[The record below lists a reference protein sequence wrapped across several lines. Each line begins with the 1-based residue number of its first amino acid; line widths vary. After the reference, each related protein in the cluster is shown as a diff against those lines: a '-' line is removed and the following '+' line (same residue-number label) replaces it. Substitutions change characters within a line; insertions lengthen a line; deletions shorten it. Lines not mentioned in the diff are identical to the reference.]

1 MLLGFSRRLKYSNP
15 PPLKCISCASC
26 GLLADMYDI
35 FNVQGGFT
43 QNQNLSSKPWDWKF
57 PEVTL
62 SGLAV
67 MEFTFSYHI
76 YIYIYI

>member
-1 MLLGFSRRLKYSNP
+1 MTYLILKE
-15 PPLKCISCASC
+15 
-26 GLLADMYDI
+26 
-35 FNVQGGFT
+35 GFT

-76 YIYIYI
+76 YIYIVIRRVS